1 MTIRKTQCAGC
12 RNNFYNGNNN
22 LSVKE
27 CWSFKGAKIVS
38 RIPVGH
44 WENPPYLNK
53 QKVQVP
59 DCYHGEGS
67 NRTHYISPEQIDSR
81 GYWK

>member
-1 MTIRKTQCAGC
+1 MDKKHCSGC
-12 RNNFYNGNNN
+12 RNNFYNGHNN

-27 CWSFKGAKIVS
+27 CWSFKSAKLVS
-38 RIPVGH
+38 RICISN

-53 QKVQVP
+53 KKVKVP
-59 DCYHGEGS
+59 ECWHEVTS
-67 NRTHYISPEQIDSR
+67 NSRHYIDPDRINSA